1 MIHVE
6 SMMDPAR
13 EKNPTTI
20 QMDGGV
26 EQALKLAPV
35 AVPHHALHQT
45 LVVGK
50 LHLYHRVPL

>member
-6 SMMDPAR
+6 LMVDQVQ
-13 EKNPTTI
+13 EKNPTAI

-26 EQALKLAPV
+26 ELAPL
-35 AVPHHALHQT
+35 AVRHHALHQT

-50 LHLYHRVPL
+50 LQLYHRCYCNFQ